1 MLGYIRGSL
10 YFIYGLVVSFSS
22 NKSIEENSNNKN
34 EQTQSCNNI
43 QINNIDKNPNFLG
56 VIPYKA
62 EEITHSMLRN
72 PDDPH
77 YIGHFFPLQERGAQ
91 YNL

>member
-10 YFIYGLVVSFSS
+10 YFIYGLIVSYSS

-43 QINNIDKNPNFLG
+43 EKNSNFLG

-62 EEITHSMLRN
+62 EDITHSMLN
-72 PDDPH
+72 DPKNPH
-77 YIGHFFPLQERGAQ
+77 YIGHFFLSQERGAQ